1 MLRRL
6 LTLAVIASL
15 ATLVVA
21 PLAVWAQ
28 GVDTDRKRATVAVQN
43 TEGEWVNA
51 SEPTGQCRARFDAP
65 TEENPRPILFTSAN
79 CFCYGNCVLADFV
92 VIVVQ
97 VSKFIFGI
105 SGSLALLMFTIGGF
119 LWVTSAGSA
128 EQVKKGRE
136 TLVHAT
142 IGIVIIFGAWLL
154 VNTILGALT
163 GQLGATTPAKLFTG
177 DWAVEWSTLPKTE

>member
-1 MLRRL
+1 M
-6 LTLAVIASL
+6 VSL
-15 ATLVVA
+15 ATLVIA
-21 PLAVWAQ
+21 PLAVLAQ
-28 GVDTDRKRATVAVQN
+28 GADTERKCTTVSVQN
-43 TEGEWVNA
+43 AESEWVNA
-51 SEPTGQCRARFDAP
+51 SEPTGQCRARFDGNDP
-65 TEENPRPILFTSAN
+65 KNPKPILFTNAD
-79 CFCYGNCVLADFV
+79 CFCCGNCGLQDFV
-92 VIVVQ
+92 VIIVQ

-163 GQLGATTPAKLFTG
+163 GQLGGTTPAKLFTG
-177 DWAVEWSTLPKTE
+177 DWVVEWSTLPKTGE